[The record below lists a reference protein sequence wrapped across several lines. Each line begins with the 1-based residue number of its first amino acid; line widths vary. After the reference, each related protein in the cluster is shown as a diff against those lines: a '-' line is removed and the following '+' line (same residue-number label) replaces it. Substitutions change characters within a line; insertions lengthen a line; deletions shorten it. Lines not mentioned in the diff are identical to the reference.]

1 MQLLSSLVLAAL
13 PLLASAAPAV
23 NTLDRKAFAR
33 SIEQDLRAR
42 GWTDSRVQELE
53 FKTALEASLLRNAA
67 EKRLFGLGD
76 GDSSSTEGSSTFNL
90 SKVTKLTSLVCLRFY
105 LNQVTLLDV
114 LPARQIPPTFELL
127 IRKCRCCHRSPF
139 HCRL

>member
-53 FKTALEASLLRNAA
+53 FNTALEASLLRKAA

-76 GDSSSTEGSSTFNL
+76 GDSSSTEGSSSFNL
-90 SKVTKLTSLVCLRFY
+90 SKVTKRT
-105 LNQVTLLDV
+105 
-114 LPARQIPPTFELL
+114 
-127 IRKCRCCHRSPF
+127 
-139 HCRL
+139 